1 MPLAPA
7 VLASIIGGVGRLA
20 GAGMSALGQR
30 RSDRYNSIPEQ
41 VKRLEKAGF
50 SKNAI
55 FSLGGNVPSQNAMA
69 TFPSVMQNLGSEY
82 MANQQTEA
90 ATDNTKQATKKL
102 EEETTNIGLASQTS
116 QRLLDAG
123 MPELEAGSVQSQTAL
138 TDQKVE
144 ESKQS
149 VQESQKRVEA
159 LAEDIAKTKEE
170 ISLIQAKRVREEFGL
185 GMDVRQYE
193 QLDIQNDLLKIE
205 RTFAPLLK
213 GQELQKNTAEIDKLI
228 GEVALIK
235 LQNQLGQID
244 VKQQQRILDNLEQS
258 SHWAELRKELANNP
272 TWLGRN
278 AHTVLTAVE
287 YIGAQM
293 GNILSPVTALIK

>member
-1 MPLAPA
+1 
-7 VLASIIGGVGRLA
+7 
-20 GAGMSALGQR
+20 
-30 RSDRYNSIPEQ
+30 
-41 VKRLEKAGF
+41 
-50 SKNAI
+50 
-55 FSLGGNVPSQNAMA
+55 
-69 TFPSVMQNLGSEY
+69 
-82 MANQQTEA
+82 
-90 ATDNTKQATKKL
+90 
-102 EEETTNIGLASQTS
+102 
-116 QRLLDAG
+116 
-123 MPELEAGSVQSQTAL
+123 
-138 TDQKVE
+138 
-144 ESKQS
+144 
-149 VQESQKRVEA
+149 
-159 LAEDIAKTKEE
+159 
-170 ISLIQAKRVREEFGL
+170 
-185 GMDVRQYE
+185 
-193 QLDIQNDLLKIE
+193 LLKIE